1 MAERN
6 QTCAVALPNG
16 AIAHFE
22 VGELPGADGYAD
34 VAFGPLSFDGV
45 VDAIEGVA
53 GALGTTMKKLAPK
66 SASVELGVELSAK
79 EGKLLAVFV
88 QGEGKANL
96 KITLEWG
103 D

>member
-1 MAERN
+1 MAKRN
-6 QTCAVALPNG
+6 QTCAVTLPNG
-16 AIAHFE
+16 ATAHFE
-22 VGELPGADGYAD
+22 VSDMPGADDYAD
-34 VAFGPLSFDGV
+34 VAFAPFNFQDV
-45 VDAIEGVA
+45 VDAVEGVA

-103 D
+103 G

>member
-1 MAERN
+1 MAEHTETR
-6 QTCAVALPNG
+6 AVTLPNG

-22 VGELPGADGYAD
+22 VSAVPGAQGYEN
-34 VAFGPLSFDGV
+34 VAFAPLSFDGV
-45 VDAIEGVA
+45 VAAIEGVA
-53 GALGTTMKKLAPK
+53 GELSTAMKKLGPK

-103 D
+103 S

>member
-1 MAERN
+1 MAEHKD
-6 QTCAVALPNG
+6 TCAVTLPNG
-16 AIAHFE
+16 AVAHFE
-22 VGELPGADGYAD
+22 VSAAAGAEGCGD

-45 VDAIEGVA
+45 VAAIEGVA
-53 GALGTTMKKLAPK
+53 GALGATMKKLGPK
-66 SASVELGVELSAK
+66 SATVELGVELSAK

-103 D
+103 G